1 MTLKWK
7 DSKIIYILIIA
18 RTGHDTTA
26 IALSNTVYYL
36 AVNPVWFIRQPNPLE
51 KCKCQSWLTTGI
63 TQDIQQNAREVAIT
77 VLGDDKED
85 VYPTRGTDKRVDL
98 HQWSN
103 ERSELQLSA
112 GFENW
117 PNSLITLMIDSSYE
131 HSVGQRFFKS
141 RCQRLWTRWLRCTER
156 YTCHCGSR

>member
-51 KCKCQSWLTTGI
+51 KCKCQSWLTTGV

-85 VYPTRGTDKRVDL
+85 VYPTMEQTKELIYINQVMKEVSYNYLQVSRTDQIHL
-98 HQWSN
+98 
-103 ERSELQLSA
+103 
-112 GFENW
+112 
-117 PNSLITLMIDSSYE
+117 
-131 HSVGQRFFKS
+131 
-141 RCQRLWTRWLRCTER
+141 
-156 YTCHCGSR
+156 